1 MERARPLEGM
11 DEGRRQELEG
21 LADAE
26 LEEAFI
32 HLTRYIT
39 RTRQGGD
46 EPNARII
53 DLRDGIAREYARRR
67 DTPIES
73 APNIMR
79 RLR

>member
-1 MERARPLEGM
+1 MNEVRH
-11 DEGRRQELEG
+11 QELQD

-46 EPNARII
+46 ESTTAGTSSPSRV
-53 DLRDGIAREYARRR
+53 LRTLFEG
-67 DTPIES
+67 
-73 APNIMR
+73 
-79 RLR
+79 

>member
-1 MERARPLEGM
+1 M
-11 DEGRRQELEG
+11 DEVRHQELQG

-46 EPNARII
+46 EPSPKIL
-53 DLRDGIAREYARRR
+53 DLREAIAREYVRRH

-73 APNIMR
+73 ASDVVR

>member
-1 MERARPLEGM
+1 MN
-11 DEGRRQELEG
+11 EGRHQELQG

-46 EPNARII
+46 EPNPRMLE
-53 DLRDGIAREYARRR
+53 LRDALAREYDCRHDA
-67 DTPIES
+67 PIES
-73 APNIMR
+73 VPNVVR
-79 RLR
+79 RLQ

>member
-1 MERARPLEGM
+1 M
-11 DEGRRQELEG
+11 DEGRHQELQG

-46 EPNARII
+46 EPNPRMLE
-53 DLRDGIAREYARRR
+53 LRDALASEYERRHGA
-67 DTPIES
+67 PFKS
-73 APNIMR
+73 APNVVR
-79 RLR
+79 RLSEQ

>member
-1 MERARPLEGM
+1 M
-11 DEGRRQELEG
+11 DEGRHQELQD

-46 EPNARII
+46 EPNPRMLE
-53 DLRDGIAREYARRR
+53 LRDALAREYERRHGA
-67 DTPIES
+67 PFKS
-73 APNIMR
+73 ASNVVR
-79 RLR
+79 RLSEQ

>member
-1 MERARPLEGM
+1 M
-11 DEGRRQELEG
+11 DEGRRQELQG

-46 EPNARII
+46 EPNSRILS
-53 DLRDGIAREYARRR
+53 LRDAIAREYAHRH

-73 APNIMR
+73 APNVIQ

>member
-1 MERARPLEGM
+1 MNEVRH
-11 DEGRRQELEG
+11 QELQD

-46 EPNARII
+46 EPNPRMLE
-53 DLRDGIAREYARRR
+53 LRDALAREYDRRHVV
-67 DTPIES
+67 PLKS
-73 APNIMR
+73 ASNVVR
-79 RLR
+79 RLGEQ